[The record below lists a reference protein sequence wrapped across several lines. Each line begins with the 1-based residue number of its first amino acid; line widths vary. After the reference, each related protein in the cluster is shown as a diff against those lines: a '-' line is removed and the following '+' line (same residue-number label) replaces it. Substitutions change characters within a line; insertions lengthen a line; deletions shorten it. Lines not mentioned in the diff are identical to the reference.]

1 MENVISNNLELLLK
15 RHWTY
20 HLHISIFL
28 KEIGMPPSILQE
40 MRMHTSTLFSDG
52 ARDEDAHLH
61 ALFSDAG
68 MPTSTLLKE
77 IRMLAF
83 TNLQE
88 MGVTI
93 PNIGSDHPPQLNL
106 LKVSED
112 AHHHFLK
119 QMRMSTSILYLV
131 KRDGDAYLSLLE

>member
-1 MENVISNNLELLLK
+1 
-15 RHWTY
+15 
-20 HLHISIFL
+20 
-28 KEIGMPPSILQE
+28 
-40 MRMHTSTLFSDG
+40 MRMHTST
-52 ARDEDAHLH
+52 
-61 ALFSDAG
+61 LFSDAG

-77 IRMLAF
+77 IGMLAL
-83 TNLQE
+83 TNLKE

-93 PNIGSDHPPQLNL
+93 PNIGSDHPPHLNL
-106 LKVSED
+106 LKGGED